1 MVRTPDKDKERGQ
14 DMEHK
19 PVPDMVMDKAP
30 GKSKVLDKVLG
41 SAHTLDTETALE
53 KVSELAP
60 APALS
65 MYILLTADLN
75 IVCHLPTDSTNY
87 LCHCKEIHYSQLL
100 RQMSLSDSMHPA
112 SQKHSPVSNYW
123 HLCKKTLYLVPHILF
138 GLKLN

>member
-1 MVRTPDKDKERGQ
+1 MVRTPDKDKEREQ
-14 DMEHK
+14 DMEHR

-30 GKSKVLDKVLG
+30 GKSKVLDKVLDKVLG

-112 SQKHSPVSNYW
+112 SQKHSPVSNY
-123 HLCKKTLYLVPHILF
+123 
-138 GLKLN
+138 

>member
-1 MVRTPDKDKERGQ
+1 MVRTPDKDKEREQ

-53 KVSELAP
+53 VSELAP

-112 SQKHSPVSNYW
+112 SQKHSPVSNY
-123 HLCKKTLYLVPHILF
+123 
-138 GLKLN
+138 

>member
-1 MVRTPDKDKERGQ
+1 MVRTPDKDKEREQ

-19 PVPDMVMDKAP
+19 PVPDMAMDKAP

-41 SAHTLDTETALE
+41 SVHTLDTETALE

-112 SQKHSPVSNYW
+112 SQKHSPVSNY
-123 HLCKKTLYLVPHILF
+123 
-138 GLKLN
+138 

>member
-19 PVPDMVMDKAP
+19 PVPDMVMDKAL
-30 GKSKVLDKVLG
+30 GKSKVLG

-112 SQKHSPVSNYW
+112 SQKHSPVSNY
-123 HLCKKTLYLVPHILF
+123 
-138 GLKLN
+138 